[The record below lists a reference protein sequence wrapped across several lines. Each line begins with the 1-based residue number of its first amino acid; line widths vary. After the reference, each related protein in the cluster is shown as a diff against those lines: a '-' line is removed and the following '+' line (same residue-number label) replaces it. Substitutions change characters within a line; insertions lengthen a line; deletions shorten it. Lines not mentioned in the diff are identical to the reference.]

1 MFMTTKMISQSVFF
15 LRFVIVP
22 NWTVWL
28 IFGFMFLFS
37 SCTKKPLGTFFYCE
51 VGWPDESYNPMKEA
65 FSQTFYCQFYH
76 FGFPWGFF
84 WLVFV
89 LYEYFKK
96 LVTKISSLVW
106 LTKKGNLQK
115 VMLTDKK
122 NCASIYSPLLWEYM
136 IFISNANLDTN
147 L

>member
-76 FGFPWGFF
+76 FGFPEGFF
-84 WLVFV
+84 LTSIC
-89 LYEYFKK
+89 FKK
-96 LVTKISSLVW
+96 LVIKIGSLVW
-106 LTKKGNLQK
+106 LTKKVIYK
-115 VMLTDKK
+115 MFCSLTKRVV
-122 NCASIYSPLLWEYM
+122 LV
-136 IFISNANLDTN
+136 FIRPYCENKWFDFCIKCKLRAK
-147 L
+147 